1 MSEPE
6 KSIPGWERWLS
17 RLVLLLLVALS
28 VGARTHNRA
37 DVFRSGDVYFIEG
50 DCYSRM
56 TRVKMVADGQLVIRH
71 HDFENW
77 PAGTTPHTTAPLDW
91 IIAGMGFAFRPFSD
105 GVPDR
110 DLELAGAWI
119 SPLFG
124 IATVLWLWWWAGRL
138 RLPYRVLMIF
148 FFALSPILVHGTL
161 LGRPDHQSMLVFL
174 LAIAIGAELA
184 LADSG
189 MSARRAKK
197 WSLLAG
203 LAWGLSLWTSLYEP
217 AVCFAGAIVWHA
229 ITGRM
234 GLTAKAVRPRWI
246 ALGSVLLVALLI
258 DGWRFSLPE
267 PALRDRL
274 VAWSRTIGELK
285 MMSLFSEIPLVF
297 WLPAPSKTPFHWF
310 GMFWLSAPVLLVLA
324 RKMDRRSLSILGLL
338 VVMFA
343 LTVWQRRW
351 GYFSA
356 LAVAMSIP
364 WQLGALRVQWLGW
377 VAGFAAM
384 IPVSLNWADRLHP
397 ALETREAREEK
408 REQDRAVEQELR
420 RIALLMRSA
429 EKRPFLAVWWQSP
442 QLAYWSGQPG
452 IAGTSHQSFPGI
464 FDSARFFL
472 SDSENEGAG
481 ILRERGVRYVI
492 IHDLAVET
500 DPRKYPAVINSA
512 NILGADAP
520 PEPIAFRLAESP
532 RKTPPWLRFVTP
544 KERGLVLALGR
555 KQGDEVLPTSMEFYV
570 PQFFQ
575 LYEVQPEQFPKT
587 P

>member
-6 KSIPGWERWLS
+6 KSITGWERWLS
-17 RLVLLLLVALS
+17 RLLLLLLVALS
-28 VGARTHNRA
+28 VVARTHNRA

-56 TRVKMVADGQLVIRH
+56 TRAKMVADGQLVIRH

-91 IIAGMGFAFRPFSD
+91 LIAGMRFAFRPFSD

-124 IATVLWLWWWAGRL
+124 IATVLWLWWWAGLL
-138 RLPYRVLMIF
+138 RLPYRVLMIL
-148 FFALSPILVHGTL
+148 FFAVSPILVHGTL
-161 LGRPDHQSMLVFL
+161 LGRPDHQSMLVLL
-174 LAIAIGAELA
+174 LAIAVGAELA

-189 MSARRAKK
+189 MSARRAGK

-203 LAWGLSLWTSLYEP
+203 IAWGLSLWTSLYEP
-217 AVCFAGAIVWHA
+217 AVCFTGAIVWHA
-229 ITGRM
+229 IAGRM
-234 GLTAKAVRPRWI
+234 ALTAKAVRPRWI
-246 ALGSVLLVALLI
+246 ALGSVILFALLI

-267 PALRDRL
+267 PELRERL

-285 MMSLFSEIPLVF
+285 MMDLFG
-297 WLPAPSKTPFHWF
+297 KTPWDWF
-310 GMFWLSAPVLLVLA
+310 GVFWLSAPVLLVLA
-324 RKMDRRSLSILGLL
+324 RKMDRRALSILGLV
-338 VVMFA
+338 VVMLA
-343 LTVWQRRW
+343 LTVWQQRW

-364 WQLGALRVQWLGW
+364 WQLGALRLRWLGW

-384 IPVSLNWADRLHP
+384 IPVSLEWADRLHP
-397 ALETREAREEK
+397 PLDIRGDREAK
-408 REQDRAVEQELR
+408 QEQHRVEEQELR
-420 RIALLMRSA
+420 RIALLMRSK
-429 EKRPFLAVWWQSP
+429 ETKPFLAVWWQSP

-452 IAGTSHQSFPGI
+452 VTGTSHQSFPG
-464 FDSARFFL
+464 FLDSARFFL
-472 SDSENEGAG
+472 ADDAEEPTR
-481 ILRERGVRYVI
+481 ILRERGVRFVI
-492 IHDLAVET
+492 INDI
-500 DPRKYPAVINSA
+500 PRKGHPHEYPAVINSA
-512 NILGADAP
+512 RILGIDAP
-520 PEPIAFRLAESP
+520 LEAIAFRLAESP

-544 KERGLVLALGR
+544 EERGLVFDISR
-555 KQGDEVLPTSMEFYV
+555 KQGDEVRPTSMKFYQ
-570 PQFFQ
+570 PQFLQ